1 MVLESTMLSM
11 RRPSNQAYE
20 ALHHTFWNKNKE
32 HTPGGTFPMLEGN
45 SANILE
51 DKDDLVALRRPPEED
66 HLTKIL
72 RRYFSIFFSARK
84 PGVNGRVGYISEPKI
99 QVFVGAVN
107 ILLAAAFLF
116 GAIYNLYYVQDPRKT
131 LGLITG
137 YTVAFALSIGLITS
151 ARRAEIFGACAAYAA
166 VLVVFVSGNLGN
178 NANGATTC
186 CTQQSGSP
194 TPTP

>member
-1 MVLESTMLSM
+1 MILESTMLAM
-11 RRPSNQAYE
+11 KRPSNQAYE
-20 ALHHTFWNKNKE
+20 ALHNTFWNKSKE
-32 HTPGGTFPMLEGN
+32 RTRDGTFPMLEGN

-66 HLTKIL
+66 YLTKTL
-72 RRYFSIFFSARK
+72 RKHFPVFFPARK
-84 PGVNGRVGYISEPKI
+84 PGVHGRVGYISEQKI

-116 GAIYNLYYVQDPRKT
+116 GAIYNLYYVQDPHKT

-178 NANGATTC
+178 NTNGAACCPQQNGTTAA
-186 CTQQSGSP
+186 GS
-194 TPTP
+194 